1 MSYTL
6 EIKKQVQ
13 KKLKSLDKPTQLR
26 IIDKLNDLGYNPDD
40 PSLDIKKMV
49 GESFYRL
56 RVGDWRIIFEREDV
70 LRIISVEKLNSRGSI
85 YQ

>member
-1 MSYTL
+1 MGYTL
-6 EIKKQVQ
+6 EINKQVQ

-49 GESFYRL
+49 GESSYRL